1 MKTRAFILLLGLVL
15 GLAELVPPML
25 VPPVQGQSFV
35 VPSGGGISGSI
46 TGGQFFATTQ
56 FGVVTTNV
64 GIKESAQVTN
74 LVNIGTHSVSGN
86 ASLGSNLLM
95 AASYTYQ
102 TNVAEPS
109 APSAVSGGA
118 GGNSGDYSWAVSYV
132 TANGETAAG
141 NASDAVE
148 LSSERATVTI
158 PTSGDVHVISRNVYR
173 TVGDG
178 SDLNYYFLTNIN
190 NNSTTSFSD
199 NIPNAALVMTRE
211 GPTQNTTAGAWFLN
225 GFRVFFVNSDSV
237 YLGRNAGSN
246 DLYGFGNV
254 GLGYRAMEA
263 ANNSISAT
271 AVGEQAL
278 LTATNVSGAVAAG
291 NHALRYVHTATFSV
305 AIGQDAI
312 GNKTNSS
319 VSEVGIGRDS
329 LFYNQIGQRNTAIG
343 DFSGESLWF
352 GSNNVILGAFAGPT
366 TQTVADHTNLN
377 GVILIGYRAYAIS
390 NNIVVIGGTAG
401 GDIDRV
407 FIGSGATNRSPRRVA
422 IHSTSGMGTDNAG
435 ADLEI
440 NAGQGTGSGAGGNI
454 KFGTAAAGSSGATH
468 NPLAYSMVVSNDG
481 TIHFN
486 GTVYGL
492 PSGTG
497 DMFGPASVTANQ
509 VVLFGGTGGDRT
521 TNSPVTIDPVTG
533 AVGGVG
539 NLNATG
545 EVQAASLLLT
555 NTAPGAYPSG
565 AGWKETN
572 GVNQARIEGAHQMS
586 FSYTNRV
593 GVLEVSAASVV
604 EFPLNQ
610 LNELMVTNP
619 ISGAITVVATNG
631 TAGSKFRFKIRA
643 DGTDRVLTV
652 VPNTGQLISNQ
663 NSTNTAMALS
673 FTETIMAGFD
683 LEGDGVIDKMQGT
696 NTLYLVTRQSKR

>member
-1 MKTRAFILLLGLVL
+1 MKTRAFLLFLGLVL
-15 GLAELVPPML
+15 GLAEIVL
-25 VPPVQGQSFV
+25 PVQGASFV
-35 VPSGGGISGSI
+35 VPPVGGGAGGAI

-56 FGVVTTNV
+56 FDVVTTNV
-64 GIKESAQVTN
+64 GIKIGAQVTN
-74 LVNIGTHSVSGN
+74 IVNIGTHSVSGN
-86 ASLGSNLLM
+86 ASLGSNLMM

-132 TANGETAAG
+132 TANGETAVG
-141 NASDAVE
+141 NASVDVE

-263 ANNSISAT
+263 ANNSISGT
-271 AVGEQAL
+271 AVGEQSL
-278 LTATNVSGAVAAG
+278 LTATNISGAVGIG

-352 GSNNVILGAFAGPT
+352 GSNNVIIGAFAGPT
-366 TQTVADHTNLN
+366 TQSVNDHTNLS
-377 GVILIGYRAYAIS
+377 GVILLGYKSYATS

-407 FIGSGATNRSPRRVA
+407 FFGSGVTNRSPRRVA

-435 ADLEI
+435 ADLEL

-468 NPLAYSMVVSNDG
+468 NALASPLVISNTTD
-481 TIHFN
+481 IHFN
-486 GTVYGL
+486 AANVYGL

-539 NLNATG
+539 NLNASG
-545 EVQAASLLLT
+545 EVQSASMLLT
-555 NTAPGAYPSG
+555 NTAPGSYPS
-565 AGWKETN
+565 AIDVKETN
-572 GVNQARIEGAHQMS
+572 GVNKATIQGGHEIS
-586 FSYTNRV
+586 FNVTNIV
-593 GVLEVSAASVV
+593 GVLEKSAASVV
-604 EFPLNQ
+604 EFPLNRI
-610 LNELMVTNP
+610 NELMVTNP
-619 ISGAITVVATNG
+619 ISAAITMIGTNG
-631 TAGSKFRFKIRA
+631 GSGQKFRFKVRA
-643 DGTDRVLTV
+643 DGTDRLFSYI
-652 VPNTGQLISNQ
+652 PNTGQLVVSMNT
-663 NSTNTAMALS
+663 TNTGMTNI

-683 LEGDGVIDKMQGT
+683 LEGDGAIDKIQGT
-696 NTLYLVTRQSKR
+696 NTHYLVTRQSKR